1 MRIIDDKVTSTD
13 HALDI
18 CAFCVHVLRWQLQSL
33 KSISKRAGA
42 EPIVLIGH
50 STASTCTVVCYS
62 YRSDSSRDA
71 RTEHRTKHRM
81 RHRTNTARTP
91 YATYGAPLSWTPLIY
106 ELPSGF
112 QSTPSAMRDAPS
124 MTLVAAAK
132 TFNRLPFPEVLSFEH
147 LGIQGAFRS
156 FSGLRSR

>member
-62 YRSDSSRDA
+62 YSSDSSRDA

-106 ELPSGF
+106 E
-112 QSTPSAMRDAPS
+112 RY
-124 MTLVAAAK
+124 
-132 TFNRLPFPEVLSFEH
+132 PFPPLPPSTSNHSPYRYV
-147 LGIQGAFRS
+147 S
-156 FSGLRSR
+156 FSLSVKYEAAQVQGGYGCQKAIRLLRL